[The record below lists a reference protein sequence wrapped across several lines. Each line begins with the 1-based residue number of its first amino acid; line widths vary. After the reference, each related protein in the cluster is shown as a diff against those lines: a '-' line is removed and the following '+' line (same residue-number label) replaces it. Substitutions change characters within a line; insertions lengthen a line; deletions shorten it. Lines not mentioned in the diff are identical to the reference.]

1 MQDPS
6 YPQLTIKLNLESYF
20 PEHELNHIQ
29 IFILTTKKVSLR
41 FSNDLELTLC
51 QLFLIFFE
59 GYNLFKTNSFYLD
72 ISKRVCHEF
81 HHDTT
86 L

>member
-29 IFILTTKKVSLR
+29 IFILTTKKVPLR

-59 GYNLFKTNSFYLD
+59 GYNLFKTNS
-72 ISKRVCHEF
+72 
-81 HHDTT
+81 
-86 L
+86 

>member
-59 GYNLFKTNSFYLD
+59 GYNLFKTHS
-72 ISKRVCHEF
+72 
-81 HHDTT
+81 
-86 L
+86 

>member
-51 QLFLIFFE
+51 RLFLIFFE
-59 GYNLFKTNSFYLD
+59 GYNLFKTNS
-72 ISKRVCHEF
+72 
-81 HHDTT
+81 
-86 L
+86 